1 MMGNYHV
8 RFLGDGGNGNIFSV
22 TRRSIDSKQ
31 GSCKIIY
38 CDNEQ
43 DVDNALQVIKKR
55 RKARGYRL
63 TE

>member
-22 TRRSIDSKQ
+22 TRRSIDNKR

-38 CDNEQ
+38 CDNEL
-43 DVDNALQVIKKR
+43 DAENTLHSIKK
-55 RKARGYRL
+55 KKEG
-63 TE
+63 